1 MSRWIF
7 NSIWVYLLNDTTT
20 KDMVIDMCNRCDSVV
35 DYLHSDNNIDRRSY
49 DTRKTSNK
57 ISKHIGAIILLEIED
72 MLSKVDIIDRAGD
85 IVDNDNL
92 PIELSP
98 NRQGFS
104 NEEVEH
110 LLFSTYSYVK
120 MSISRL
126 IKIHKSK

>member
-1 MSRWIF
+1 MG
-7 NSIWVYLLNDTTT
+7 
-20 KDMVIDMCNRCDSVV
+20 IDMCNRCDSVV

-57 ISKHIGAIILLEIED
+57 ISQYIGDIILLEIED

-98 NRQGFS
+98 NRQGFN

-110 LLFSTYSYVK
+110 LLFSTYSYVR

-126 IKIHKSK
+126 IKIHRSK